1 MAVEEFQTCA
11 PPPPPPHSHPRCS
24 KMRILLVLT
33 CNGFTPQPTSPVI
46 DRFQRKFKRR
56 RDAHGAAAKRS
67 LPDAAART
75 QLCLRHLFGLS
86 DFNVE
91 NIEKASDKLFPS
103 SSRKQNCISRRAGC
117 CYSLLWW
124 YWQAMKRN
132 HVLLSP
138 FMAPYVAQRRD
149 ARSNESH
156 RCVSSAV

>member
-1 MAVEEFQTCA
+1 MNMVRGVGGGYSTV
-11 PPPPPPHSHPRCS
+11 
-24 KMRILLVLT
+24 LVLT
-33 CNGFTPQPTSPVI
+33 CNYYTPQLNLSDI
-46 DRFQRKFKRR
+46 DRYQRKFKRR
-56 RDAHGAAAKRS
+56 RGTQGEVKRS

-75 QLCLRHLFGLS
+75 QLCLRHMFGLS

-138 FMAPYVAQRRD
+138 FLAPYVGQRRD
-149 ARSNESH
+149 ARCEAAMS
-156 RCVSSAV
+156 CLVLI

>member
-1 MAVEEFQTCA
+1 MVRGVGGGYSTV
-11 PPPPPPHSHPRCS
+11 
-24 KMRILLVLT
+24 LVLT
-33 CNGFTPQPTSPVI
+33 CNYYTPQLNLSDI
-46 DRFQRKFKRR
+46 DRYQRKFKRR
-56 RDAHGAAAKRS
+56 RGTQGEVKRS

-75 QLCLRHLFGLS
+75 QLCLRHVFGLS

-138 FMAPYVAQRRD
+138 FMAPYVA
-149 ARSNESH
+149 
-156 RCVSSAV
+156 

>member
-1 MAVEEFQTCA
+1 MNMVRGVGGGYSTV
-11 PPPPPPHSHPRCS
+11 
-24 KMRILLVLT
+24 LVLT
-33 CNGFTPQPTSPVI
+33 CNYYTPQLNLSDI
-46 DRFQRKFKRR
+46 DRYQRKFKRR
-56 RDAHGAAAKRS
+56 RGTQGEVKRS

-75 QLCLRHLFGLS
+75 QLCLRHVFGLS

-138 FMAPYVAQRRD
+138 FMTPYVAQRRD

-156 RCVSSAV
+156 TCVCDVKLSCLVWYLRVRPL